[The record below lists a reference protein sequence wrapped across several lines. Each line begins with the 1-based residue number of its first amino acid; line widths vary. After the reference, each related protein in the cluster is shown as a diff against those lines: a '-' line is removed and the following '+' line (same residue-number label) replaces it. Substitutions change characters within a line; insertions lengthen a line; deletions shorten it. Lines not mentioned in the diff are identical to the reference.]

1 MFVNFAIIMLMK
13 FTKTLAKILL
23 LSYNVFS
30 RILKNKKRK
39 KSENIQDVPGR
50 ENLKLQEKN
59 MSGKRRRTYM
69 YVKSTAGPL
78 IRFRFKVVFIV
89 FVLVTALCFLIY
101 MTGANF
107 RTHGEREGAVL
118 WESQASQADESSGE
132 EQTESVQQ
140 IINPVPASDPMTET
154 YFGKCAFV
162 GDSITVGLADY
173 QLVSSKNV
181 FAEIGMNIEKINTE
195 KLQTADYGETTVLD
209 ALQQAKPENIYIMLG
224 SNGIAWLS
232 ADDMIAYYS
241 DFVDSIKAS
250 LPDSKIYIL
259 SIPPVT
265 AAREQ
270 AENEAI
276 QNSDIDSYN
285 SKLLKLANSKELY
298 YVDIN
303 TALKGNDGKLPESDA
318 AEDGMH
324 FQKATYR
331 VMLDYI
337 LSHVAK

>member
-1 MFVNFAIIMLMK
+1 MLMK

-162 GDSITVGLADY
+162 GQPYAV
-173 QLVSSKNV
+173 
-181 FAEIGMNIEKINTE
+181 
-195 KLQTADYGETTVLD
+195 VL
-209 ALQQAKPENIYIMLG
+209 
-224 SNGIAWLS
+224 
-232 ADDMIAYYS
+232 
-241 DFVDSIKAS
+241 
-250 LPDSKIYIL
+250 
-259 SIPPVT
+259 
-265 AAREQ
+265 
-270 AENEAI
+270 
-276 QNSDIDSYN
+276 
-285 SKLLKLANSKELY
+285 
-298 YVDIN
+298 
-303 TALKGNDGKLPESDA
+303 
-318 AEDGMH
+318 
-324 FQKATYR
+324 
-331 VMLDYI
+331 
-337 LSHVAK
+337 